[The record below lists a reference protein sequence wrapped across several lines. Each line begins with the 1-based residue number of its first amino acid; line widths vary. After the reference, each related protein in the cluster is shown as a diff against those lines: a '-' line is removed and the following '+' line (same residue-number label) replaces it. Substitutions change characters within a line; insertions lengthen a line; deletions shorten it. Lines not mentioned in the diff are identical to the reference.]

1 MEQVNQLR
9 SIESGCWNSVSMFP
23 IKRMTHLQPQEFLNG
38 QTAEETH
45 RTGRLSKQ
53 DWKMLH
59 SGRTPFSSVQFSH
72 SVVSDSLWP
81 QELQHAR
88 PPCPSPTPGVHP
100 NSWAYWAPTDLGSSP
115 FSVLSFCL
123 FILFMGFSRQEYW
136 SGLPFPSP
144 VDHILS
150 DLSTMTHLSWVAPHS
165 MA

>member
-53 DWKMLH
+53 DWKMLY

-81 QELQHAR
+81 QELQHTR
-88 PPCPSPTPGVHP
+88 PSCPSPTPRVHSNSRPSSQWCHPAISSSVVLFSSCPQTLPASESFPVSQFFTSGGQSIGV
-100 NSWAYWAPTDLGSSP
+100 SAST
-115 FSVLSFCL
+115 SV
-123 FILFMGFSRQEYW
+123 
-136 SGLPFPSP
+136 FPMN
-144 VDHILS
+144 
-150 DLSTMTHLSWVAPHS
+150 T
-165 MA
+165 